1 MVFEWDDEKAKLN
14 IAKHHVSFDLA
25 KRVWDDP
32 LVFVGLD
39 DVVNGEQ
46 RWRAVGVV
54 GSVMLL
60 VVIHAYPDTGNEER
74 IRIIS
79 ARQATRQERKN
90 YEQG

>member
-1 MVFEWDDEKAKLN
+1 MIFEWDDEKAKSN
-14 IAKHHVSFDLA
+14 FAKHHVSFDLA

-32 LVFVGLD
+32 FVFVGLD

-46 RWRAVGVV
+46 RWRAVGIV

-60 VVIHAYPDTGNEER
+60 VVIHAYPDKNSDER

-79 ARQATRQERKN
+79 ARQATKHERKN
-90 YEQG
+90 YEQE